1 MEGARERGVWPGVRE
16 ILGLGSDLWT
26 LPVEAIRR
34 SRLTAEDERQPVL
47 APIRN
52 GLNETLALA
61 WAAVQVSGA
70 GLPASL
76 AAAAYVANASLEGV
90 DRVIRSLRE
99 MGLWD
104 ELPDPV
110 TGGLTGQGWASRLGG
125 GDVQAWARWGMVIP
139 EVTEAEVDAVAGL
152 VGLVAVPRVPEPPPA
167 PGDFYTREYLGWEA
181 AGGEGPQPVQFTQG
195 YVNWLEST
203 RPFEA
208 FNQYQERRTRLRGLL
223 RVVRFVAS
231 TAPGGGPVVWSWV
244 VGGVWLTV
252 SAVVERVRE
261 WRASGVWPAV
271 AHALSVDG
279 SLGLAR
285 SLGEVLD
292 GVLPDPGQGFRVHRI
307 VGSTVVHLRDES
319 VTAMVD
325 GSPIAGGGRVLR
337 LVVDLDGPLG
347 PQAAVLAAVE
357 FLQRVDGGW
366 GVLAELELRRS
377 GGPIPEARVSE
388 VAGLRGLM
396 GQGGPVVVRHDRV
409 APAAGREPALGR
421 FVYRVNAVGGSTFY
435 ELRWEYWFY
444 PPNWFEPRLNRPVLP
459 ERGGDPYGLHRVPG
473 AGPVR
478 YVFPERGSDWVVGQV
493 EGMLVFYPSRFP
505 QAFRV
510 GVSMPE
516 AVAVGARVVLIG
528 WHGVPVSSHVVGEA
542 IAVVDGA
549 LRQGARE
556 GVPVYV
562 EVRGVRGSFW
572 PGLEV
577 GAQQRDVLGRLRA
590 GLPESLRV
598 DGSPAAEPVL
608 ANWALMMAYLGEI
621 AALVGGSGAV
631 SEVVRWREG
640 GDPVGVQCGA

>member
-76 AAAAYVANASLEGV
+76 AAVAYVANASLEGV

-167 PGDFYTREYLGWEA
+167 PGDFYTREYLEWEA

-195 YVNWLEST
+195 YINWLETS

-208 FNQYQERRTRLRGLL
+208 FNQYQERRTRLRRLL

-271 AHALSVDG
+271 ANALSVDG

-459 ERGGDPYGLHRVPG
+459 ERGGARMACTGCRVPDRCVTCSRSG
-473 AGPVR
+473 VR
-478 YVFPERGSDWVVGQV
+478 IGWWGRWRGCWSSIRRGSRRR
-493 EGMLVFYPSRFP
+493 S
-505 QAFRV
+505 
-510 GVSMPE
+510 
-516 AVAVGARVVLIG
+516 
-528 WHGVPVSSHVVGEA
+528 
-542 IAVVDGA
+542 
-549 LRQGARE
+549 
-556 GVPVYV
+556 
-562 EVRGVRGSFW
+562 
-572 PGLEV
+572 GL
-577 GAQQRDVLGRLRA
+577 GCRCRRRLRW
-590 GLPESLRV
+590 GR
-598 DGSPAAEPVL
+598 G
-608 ANWALMMAYLGEI
+608 W
-621 AALVGGSGAV
+621 
-631 SEVVRWREG
+631 
-640 GDPVGVQCGA
+640 C